1 MGQQYHRS
9 IKHHRRGPHA
19 TDVRSMGQLDSNR
32 WRRRKIDVTL
42 SILLCLPPLL
52 HTPLLRCICTRSLRS
67 LTHHGTS
74 AKLQQRGGACGG
86 EEELAAVRLASCAR
100 LVCSPRQLVSPARLA
115 CSPRLLA
122 SPARLAYSPHVLASP
137 ARFACSPPGRLA
149 CSPRLLTSP
158 ARLVCSPRLLA
169 SCARLACSTRQLI
182 SPARLA
188 CSPRL
193 LASYARLACSLRL
206 LASWLPRY
214 SPRPLASPARLSR
227 LAYSPLS
234 PCLLASRLLAS
245 PAHRPSP
252 HDCSPR
258 LLISPA
264 RLACSPRPPHRSPRQ
279 LGRPARLI
287 YPLPCLLFSARCL
300 VLSSACSHRD
310 PTSPLI
316 YDFLP

>member
-1 MGQQYHRS
+1 MRWDNGTIAAPSQTPARNRRAIDGTAGQQ
-9 IKHHRRGPHA
+9 
-19 TDVRSMGQLDSNR
+19 SMAKTQNRCHTLDS
-32 WRRRKIDVTL
+32 V

-169 SCARLACSTRQLI
+169 SCARLACSSRQLV

-188 CSPRL
+188 CSSRQLVSPARFAHL
-193 LASYARLACSLRL
+193 TARLASSADHLGL
-206 LASWLPRY
+206 ST
-214 SPRPLASPARLSR
+214 ASPAL
-227 LAYSPLS
+227 LGSPFS
-234 PCLLASRLLAS
+234 SASQL
-245 PAHRPSP
+245 RPF
-252 HDCSPR
+252 H
-258 LLISPA
+258 
-264 RLACSPRPPHRSPRQ
+264 
-279 LGRPARLI
+279 
-287 YPLPCLLFSARCL
+287 F
-300 VLSSACSHRD
+300 LSSARFG
-310 PTSPLI
+310 TSLV
-316 YDFLP
+316 FFALPYG